1 MIRRWE
7 EAQTAAWLTTRLAPR
22 EATAEYGRQVIEAMI
37 DRVGELADQAGVG
50 PPDLPFLSFDDVEP
64 TWASV
69 QDRRPS

>member
-1 MIRRWE
+1 MANHPAGGARGDRGIRQAGDRG
-7 EAQTAAWLTTRLAPR
+7 Q
-22 EATAEYGRQVIEAMI
+22 I

-64 TWASV
+64 TWAAV